1 MNKTINQLYVQYIV
15 LFPSYSKY
23 SPKSDQS
30 DSPVGLDFNRQ
41 NINNYMYI
49 MHAQGN

>member
-1 MNKTINQLYVQYIV
+1 MNKPIIWTVYSAFPLIFKV
-15 LFPSYSKY
+15 LSKV
-23 SPKSDQS
+23 SDQS
-30 DSPVGLDFNRQ
+30 DSPVDLDFNRQ